1 MKKTIRVLIVVLPV
15 LIGLG
20 YFLEYDSM
28 FSQNLANKFDATVT
42 ITSSPAKVELKK
54 RILQKF
60 AKEYNISFLKEEFI
74 PRNSLGERQTK
85 NMYLFLHDTDWF
97 VKEFQNISIDNSLKG
112 ANRFK
117 KVNKISI
124 LTLKNINW
132 KPFEKIDR
140 NAFVGDYLVKGDSK
154 DLEDFVK
161 AVKKKAR
168 INVSKPRKEVI
179 PSDITEREAV
189 LYVIVLLILLL
200 AFIFCLLVY
209 NSMLVKEAAVSTLL
223 GHSKA
228 RLVVGKSFNLL
239 FTSFIVSFIVL
250 NLLLYYLMKPG
261 SFITYYNAVSDIYKI
276 VIVVMLIMT
285 VIELILLAV
294 KINFIKAINA
304 LKGYRKNTDKSNM
317 IFKFATMALALY
329 LLTASSF
336 SAYTY
341 FSLMPYL
348 KKMDATKNYVNLG
361 CTYSS
366 EYEQNEKKF
375 QKFVA
380 PVFNK
385 LWDELDKRGALFLD
399 AENDK
404 KEGLQAEGADI
415 DDEYLK
421 KQAFRGK
428 YAYIN
433 KNMFEYSKILDENG
447 KLLNIPTVKE
457 NEWHI
462 LVPGNIKVSS
472 REKKL
477 IAEDHAFLCKGK
489 KGPFKEVYHTIKSNQ
504 QLLSFDARK
513 RIEEPRLV
521 NYVLYVVNGRGF
533 SNVYGKKVSSLIN
546 GNMHPKVN
554 NADRAYEELKPI
566 IKRTRAEQYVSSL
579 MSVYSEVAEKVDE
592 FKTEAAVNFVG
603 FLLSIIILY
612 TLIRIDL
619 ETYFY
624 EQGRRIDV
632 SRLFGHGF
640 WSIHKKK
647 IANSYIV
654 YLLSILPFVVV
665 LMVNT
670 RIPIRGVFIPRDGWD
685 TSKFI
690 IAICI
695 ALVGIVCAFVSE
707 VIGLRRGE
715 KDIATRLKEGS

>member
-42 ITSSPAKVELKK
+42 ITSSPAKVEFKK

-60 AKEYNISFLKEEFI
+60 AKEYNISFLKEEFT

-97 VKEFQNISIDNSLKG
+97 EKEFKNINIDNSIQG
-112 ANRFK
+112 VNRFE
-117 KVNKISI
+117 KVNKISL
-124 LTLKNINW
+124 LTQKNINW
-132 KPFEKIDR
+132 KPFDKISR
-140 NAFVGDYLVKGDSK
+140 NAFVGDYFVKGDLK
-154 DLEDFVK
+154 NFTAFAK
-161 AVKKKAR
+161 AVKKKAD
-168 INVSKPRKEVI
+168 INVSEPRKTVI

-189 LYVIVLLILLL
+189 LYIIVLLILLL
-200 AFIFCLLVY
+200 ALIFCLLVY
-209 NSMLVKEAAVSTLL
+209 NGMLVKEAAISTLL
-223 GHSKA
+223 GHSKV
-228 RLVVGKSFNLL
+228 RFVIGKFLNLL
-239 FTSFIVSFIVL
+239 FVPFLVSFIAL
-250 NLLLYYLMKPG
+250 NLLLCYLMKPG
-261 SFITYYNAVSDIYKI
+261 SFTTYYNAVGDIYKI
-276 VIVVMLIMT
+276 VIVAMLIMA
-285 VIELILLAV
+285 VIELVLLAV
-294 KINFIKAINA
+294 KVNFIKAINA

-317 IFKFATMALALY
+317 IFKFAAMALTLY

-341 FSLMPYL
+341 FSLSPYL

-361 CTYSS
+361 CTYSD
-366 EYEQNEKKF
+366 EYAKNDKKF
-375 QKFVA
+375 QKFVT
-380 PVFNK
+380 PVFSK
-385 LWDELDKRGALFLD
+385 LWNELDKKGALFLD

-421 KQAFRGK
+421 KQAFYGK

-433 KNMFEYSKILDENG
+433 KNMFDYSKILDGNG
-447 KLLNIPTVKE
+447 KLLNIPIVKE

-462 LVPGNIKVSS
+462 LVPDNIKVSS

-477 IAEDHAFLCKGK
+477 IEEDHAFLCKGK

-513 RIEEPRLV
+513 RIEEPKLV

-546 GNMHPKVN
+546 GNMHPRVN

-566 IKRTRAEQYVSSL
+566 IKRTHAEQYVSSL

-592 FKTEAAVNFVG
+592 FKTEAVVNFVG

-647 IANSYIV
+647 LANSYIV

-695 ALVGIVCAFVSE
+695 ALVGIVCAFVSG
-707 VIGLRRGE
+707 VIGLRRGD

>member
-1 MKKTIRVLIVVLPV
+1 MKKTIRVLIVALVV

-28 FSQNLANKFDATVT
+28 FSQNIANKFDATVT
-42 ITSSPAKVELKK
+42 ITSSPDKIEFKK

-74 PRNSLGERQTK
+74 PRNNLSERQTK

-97 VKEFQNISIDNSLKG
+97 KKEFKNINIGNSIQG
-112 ANRFK
+112 VNRFE

-124 LTLKNINW
+124 LTRKNINW
-132 KPFEKIDR
+132 KPFDKISR
-140 NAFVGDYLVKGDSK
+140 NAFVGDYFVKGDSK
-154 DLEDFVK
+154 DFTAFAK
-161 AVKKKAR
+161 AVKKKAE
-168 INVSKPRKEVI
+168 INVSKPRKAVI

-189 LYVIVLLILLL
+189 LYVIVLLILVL
-200 AFIFCLLVY
+200 ALIFCLLVY
-209 NSMLVKEAAVSTLL
+209 NSMLIKEAAISTLL
-223 GHSKA
+223 GHSKV
-228 RLVVGKSFNLL
+228 RFVIGKFLDLL
-239 FTSFIVSFIVL
+239 FVPFLISFAAL
-250 NLLLYYLMKPG
+250 NLLLYYLMNPG
-261 SFITYYNAVSDIYKI
+261 SFITYYNAASGIYKI
-276 VIVVMLIMT
+276 VIVAMLIMA
-285 VIELILLAV
+285 VIEFVLLAV
-294 KINFIKAINA
+294 KVNFIKAINA

-317 IFKFATMALALY
+317 IFKFAAMALVLY
-329 LLTASSF
+329 LLTASLF

-341 FSLMPYL
+341 FSLAPYL
-348 KKMDATKNYVNLG
+348 KKMDAAKNYVNLG
-361 CTYSS
+361 CTYSD
-366 EYEQNEKKF
+366 EYIKNEKKF

-385 LWDELDKRGALFLD
+385 LWDELDKNGALFLD

-404 KEGLQAEGADI
+404 KEGLQAEGADV

-421 KQAFRGK
+421 KQAFHGK

-433 KNMFEYSKILDENG
+433 KNMFDYSKILDANG

-462 LVPGNIKVSS
+462 LVPDNIKVSF

-477 IAEDHAFLCKGK
+477 IAEEHAFLCKGK
-489 KGPFKEVYHTIKSNQ
+489 KEPFKEVYHTIKSNQ

-533 SNVYGKKVSSLIN
+533 SNVYGKKVSSLNN
-546 GNMHPKVN
+546 GNMHPRVN

-579 MSVYSEVAEKVDE
+579 MSVYSEVAEKIDE

-640 WSIHKKK
+640 WSVHKKK

>member
-1 MKKTIRVLIVVLPV
+1 MKKTIRILIVALLV

-28 FSQNLANKFDATVT
+28 LSQNIANKFDATVT
-42 ITSSPAKVELKK
+42 ITSSPDKIEFKK

-74 PRNSLGERQTK
+74 PRNNLSERQTK
-85 NMYLFLHDTDWF
+85 NMYLFLQDTDWF
-97 VKEFQNISIDNSLKG
+97 KKEFKNINISNSIQG
-112 ANRFK
+112 VNRFE
-117 KVNKISI
+117 KVNKISF
-124 LTLKNINW
+124 LTRKNINW
-132 KPFEKIDR
+132 KPFDKISR
-140 NAFVGDYLVKGDSK
+140 NAFVGDYFVKGDSK
-154 DLEDFVK
+154 DFTAFAK
-161 AVKKKAR
+161 AVKKKAD
-168 INVSKPRKEVI
+168 INVSEPRKAVI

-189 LYVIVLLILLL
+189 LYIIVLLILVL
-200 AFIFCLLVY
+200 ALIFCLLVY
-209 NSMLVKEAAVSTLL
+209 NSMLIKEAAISTLL
-223 GHSKA
+223 GHSKV
-228 RLVVGKSFNLL
+228 RFVIGKFLDLL
-239 FTSFIVSFIVL
+239 FVPFLISFAAL
-250 NLLLYYLMKPG
+250 NLLLYYLMNPG

-276 VIVVMLIMT
+276 VIVAMLIMA
-285 VIELILLAV
+285 VIEFVLLAV
-294 KINFIKAINA
+294 KVNFIKAINA

-317 IFKFATMALALY
+317 IFKFAAMALVLY
-329 LLTASSF
+329 LLTASLF

-341 FSLMPYL
+341 FSLVPYL
-348 KKMDATKNYVNLG
+348 KKMDVAKNYVNLG
-361 CTYSS
+361 CAYSD
-366 EYEQNEKKF
+366 EYIKNEKKF
-375 QKFVA
+375 QKFVT
-380 PVFNK
+380 PVFSK
-385 LWDELDKRGALFLD
+385 LWDELDKNGALFLD

-421 KQAFRGK
+421 KQAFHGK

-433 KNMFEYSKILDENG
+433 KNMFDYSKILDANG
-447 KLLNIPTVKE
+447 KLLNMPTVKE

-477 IAEDHAFLCKGK
+477 IAEEHAFLSKGK

-707 VIGLRRGE
+707 VIGLRRGD